1 MAGKHSAS
9 RSSGRQRNTKAIK
22 QDKQKTKNKKGKILK
37 IIAIILLILIIIIA
51 GIAVGGY
58 SYIVSKLDK
67 MQQVQINVDELNV
80 NEEIK
85 GYRNIALFGVDSR
98 DSNLGRGNRS
108 DCIIIASIN
117 EKTKDV
123 RLLSV
128 YRDTYVQIEG
138 HGLDKITHAYSYG
151 EAPLAIKTL
160 NTNLDL
166 NITEFVTVN
175 FDLVAEAV
183 DALGGVEITI
193 ENSELEYIN
202 EYIDGTSQ
210 NTGIKSTHITK
221 AGKQKLDGIQAVAY
235 SRIRYT
241 AGGDYKRTE
250 RMRDVI
256 EAMLKKLKTKSI
268 GEINNL
274 MDKILPKVYTNISA
288 SSIIAMVPDILKY
301 NVTESIGWPYKTQG
315 ITLDRWYGVPVTLES
330 NVKRLHKE
338 LFDDETYEV
347 PSDIK
352 ETSNK
357 IVNKTGYKE

>member
-1 MAGKHSAS
+1 MAGKHSES
-9 RSSGRQRNTKAIK
+9 RSSGRERNTKTTR
-22 QDKQKTKNKKGKILK
+22 QEKTKRKNKKGKALK
-37 IIAIILLILIIIIA
+37 IIGILLLIIIIVIA

-80 NEEIK
+80 NEELS

-98 DSNLGRGNRS
+98 DSNLGKGNRS

-183 DALGGVEITI
+183 DALGGIEITI
-193 ENSELEYIN
+193 EQSELQYIN

-221 AGKQKLDGIQAVAY
+221 AGKQTLDGVQAVAY

-268 GEINNL
+268 GEINSL
-274 MDKILPKVYTNISA
+274 MDKILPKVYTNISS
-288 SSIIAMVPDILKY
+288 SSIIAMIPNLLSY
-301 NVTESIGWPYKTQG
+301 NVTKSIGWPYKTQG

-330 NVKRLHKE
+330 NVKQLHKE
-338 LFDDETYEV
+338 LFDEENYEV
-347 PSDIK
+347 PEDIK
-352 ETSNK
+352 EISNK
-357 IVNKTGYKE
+357 IVNKTGYRQ

>member
-1 MAGKHSAS
+1 MAGKHSAGNEKV
-9 RSSGRQRNTKAIK
+9 RRTRTVRENKPTK
-22 QDKQKTKNKKGKILK
+22 KNKKGKALK
-37 IIAIILLILIIIIA
+37 IIAIILLVLIIVIA
-51 GIAVGGY
+51 GIGVGGY
-58 SYIVSKLDK
+58 SYIVSKLNK
-67 MQQVQINVDELNV
+67 MQQVDINVDELDV
-80 NEEIK
+80 NEELK

-117 EKTKDV
+117 QKTKDV

-128 YRDTYVQIEG
+128 YRDTFVQIEG

-166 NITEFVTVN
+166 NITEFATVN

-183 DALGGVEITI
+183 DAMGGIEITI
-193 ENSELEYIN
+193 ETSELQYIN
-202 EYIDGTSQ
+202 EYINATSSS
-210 NTGIKSTHITK
+210 TGIKSSSITK
-221 AGKQKLDGIQAVAY
+221 AGKQTLDGVQAVAY

-250 RMRDVI
+250 RMRDVL
-256 EAMLKKLKTKSI
+256 EAMLRKLKTKSI
-268 GEINNL
+268 GEINSL
-274 MDKILPKVYTNISA
+274 MDKILPKVYTNISS
-288 SSIIAMVPDILKY
+288 SSILAMVPDLLKY

-330 NVKRLHKE
+330 NVKQLHKE
-338 LFDDETYEV
+338 IFEEQNYEV
-347 PSDIK
+347 PNDIK
-352 ETSNK
+352 EISNK
-357 IVNKTGYKE
+357 IINKTGYKE